1 MVAVIWLVVKK
12 GSKASFSF
20 PFGSKFGAQI
30 IGQPYQILAQRF
42 KHMFNNIYKGLTCNL
57 YPCIWLAAKKGGK
70 AGFCLTSG
78 LGFFWGL
85 CDDVSGGGGGGSLYG
100 GSGGC

>member
-1 MVAVIWLVVKK
+1 
-12 GSKASFSF
+12 
-20 PFGSKFGAQI
+20 
-30 IGQPYQILAQRF
+30 
-42 KHMFNNIYKGLTCNL
+42 MFWNNVYKGLTCNL

-78 LGFFWGL
+78 LCFFWGL
-85 CDDVSGGGGGGSLYG
+85 CDVSGGGGGGSLYG